1 MKSMTQYKYNRRII
15 KRLTGLL
22 AVFSLLVIIDKD
34 YAKSY
39 YIKGKPIEG
48 IGMSFS
54 QKSRNVDFYKQEM
67 LYTPS
72 ISIYG

>member
-1 MKSMTQYKYNRRII
+1 M
-15 KRLTGLL
+15 
-22 AVFSLLVIIDKD
+22 FSLLVIIDKD